1 MVGGVETAPCTMMYT
16 CVEQYVVSGVHTALC
31 ISTVCT
37 LCRVWSNMLLVE
49 WRVWSNYSFT
59 SQVHCVQCTVCGVDS
74 ELCTSTLCRVH
85 SVEQYVVVRVDSVE
99 QRAV

>member
-1 MVGGVETAPCTMMYT
+1 MCGWWSGDCTLHNDVYMCVAICGQWSAHCTMHKYSMYAVQS
-16 CVEQYVVSGVHTALC
+16 VEQ
-31 ISTVCT
+31 
-37 LCRVWSNMLLVE
+37 LVE
-49 WRVWSNYSFT
+49 WTVWSNYRFT